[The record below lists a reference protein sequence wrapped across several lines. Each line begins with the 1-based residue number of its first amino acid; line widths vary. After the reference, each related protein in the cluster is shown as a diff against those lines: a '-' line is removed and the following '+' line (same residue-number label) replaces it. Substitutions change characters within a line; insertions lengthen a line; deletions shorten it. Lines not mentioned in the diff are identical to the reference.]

1 MSASLT
7 EVRDQASALMEMLKV
22 RIKSGKLILHID
34 EYRVQRVETSI
45 MHRPLRGD
53 LEVDTVTK
61 TSAE

>member
-1 MSASLT
+1 MSASLS
-7 EVRDQASALMEMLKV
+7 EVRDQAAALMDMLKV

-45 MHRPLRGD
+45 MHRPFHGD
-53 LEVDTVTK
+53 FPVDKGTE